1 MVYYKGIGYV
11 GLVKYIYAHVGIVLA
26 SLYVEK
32 AINKITI
39 IFYFHP

>member
-11 GLVKYIYAHVGIVLA
+11 GLVKYIYAHVGIVLV
-26 SLYVEK
+26 SVYVEK
-32 AINKITI
+32 VIDKIAI

>member
-1 MVYYKGIGYV
+1 MVYYKGIDYV
-11 GLVKYIYAHVGIVLA
+11 GLVKYISAHVGIVLA

-32 AINKITI
+32 VINKIII